1 MLQDRYKNVVLLFA
15 AFIILVLSFQF
26 NYFGAATKNFF
37 DGHQRDSE
45 SLVLGRIIETKN
57 NGYLSN
63 GGFLGWYSSD
73 NHVEFQYDAYVN
85 DLVPESSFGSYRQSF
100 GLQGY
105 FYAFLDS
112 GFKLFGVDSGSNRL
126 FLSKLFTSSLLA
138 LLLVFFIYFVKS
150 NFGVFT
156 AFLATVLL
164 AASQWLVVFS
174 NNLYWMFFLIILPFI
189 VVNSFLQ
196 FKSQGTFPE
205 IEKRI
210 YILYLLVFL
219 AVFIKSLAGY
229 EYMSTILISTVVP
242 LIYFAIKDSWTLKTF
257 ITRFVLVGI
266 SGLVGFFTAIFMHL
280 VQLANTLGSFSKG
293 LEHLWYT
300 IAKRTHGDPNT
311 VHEAYRASLESNV
324 FGVIL
329 KYLSGTGFDLNS
341 LIGFGGKLSFADLI
355 FLIIVLSIFGFMATR
370 KKVFNIDSKKHLAL
384 NLTLWVSILAPLSWH
399 VLAKGHSYIHGHMNH
414 VLWYIP
420 FLLLGFV
427 YIGYLL
433 VSIYYRYKALDLPKE
448 TFIFL
453 SKYILSILFI
463 LFLWAQIKNLIA
475 LVIN

>member
-1 MLQDRYKNVVLLFA
+1 MLQDRYKNAALLFS

-26 NYFGAATKNFF
+26 NYFGAATKSFF

-45 SLVLGRIIETKN
+45 SLVLGRIVETKN
-57 NGYLSN
+57 NGFLSN
-63 GGFLGWYSSD
+63 GGFLGGYASD
-73 NHVEFQYDAYVN
+73 DGIGFQYEAYVN
-85 DLVPESSFGSYRQSF
+85 DLVPESNFGTYRQSF

-105 FYAFLDS
+105 FYAVLDS
-112 GFKLFGVDSGSNRL
+112 GFSIFGVDSGSKRL
-126 FLSKLFTSSLLA
+126 FLIKLVTSSLLA
-138 LLLVFFIYFVKS
+138 LLLVLFIYFVNQ
-150 NFGVFT
+150 NFGIFT
-156 AFLATVLL
+156 AFLTTALL
-164 AASQWLVVFS
+164 ATSQWLVVFS

-196 FKSQGTFPE
+196 FKSQGLYPSL
-205 IEKRI
+205 EKRF
-210 YILYLLVFL
+210 YILYLLVFF

-229 EYMSTILISTVVP
+229 EYISTILISTVVP
-242 LIYFAIKDSWTLKTF
+242 LMFFAINDGWKFKTF
-257 ITRFVLVGI
+257 ITRFVLVGL
-266 SGLVGFFTAIFMHL
+266 SGLAGFFTAIFVHL
-280 VQLANTLGSFSKG
+280 LQLANTLGSFSKG

-300 IAKRTHGDPNT
+300 VAKRTHGDPNT
-311 VHEAYRASLESNV
+311 VHEVFRASLESNV
-324 FGVIL
+324 FSVIL
-329 KYLSGTGFDLNS
+329 KYLAGTGFDLNS
-341 LIGFGGKLSFADLI
+341 LIGLGGKLSFADLI
-355 FLIIVLSIFGFMATR
+355 FLIIVLSIFGFMATS
-370 KKVFNIDSKKHLAL
+370 KKVFNLDSRKHLAL
-384 NLTLWVSILAPLSWH
+384 NLTLWFSILAPLSWH

-448 TFIFL
+448 KFIFL